1 MTSNLPPLIQDWIN
15 NIGSKSVPMNIRYNY
30 FTMINNAVGEMQL
43 AADKFQKE
51 MDKHQRRR

>member
-1 MTSNLPPLIQDWIN
+1 
-15 NIGSKSVPMNIRYNY
+15 MNIRYNY

-51 MDKHQRRR
+51 MDKQQRRR

>member
-30 FTMINNAVGEMQL
+30 FTMINNAVGEMQQ
-43 AADKFQKE
+43 AVNKFQKE
-51 MDKHQRRR
+51 LDKQPRR